1 MRILV
6 EINGIKLICLLDT
19 GAHVTLIGQKTARRL
34 KVTDLYQPDFSGVI
48 GIGNNIIP
56 ALGQAK
62 IKIKIANIE
71 IQTKVTIVK
80 DEVNKNGSY
89 SGIIGRETLKK
100 LPFALN
106 FRTGELINLYNPEVF
121 LQEKENRFAFSAQI
135 RGIISKIELIDP
147 QDKQK
152 FTEFIIKNEENF
164 AKDDFDLGKCK
175 ITAPTILTNTEIP
188 IQSRAFRTP
197 EKYRSELKAQIQ
209 RMLETGIIEESNT
222 PWVSNLVLVQKS
234 DGKLRP
240 CVDFRPLN
248 KVTITDP
255 YPLPRMDEVI
265 NKVAGKCW
273 YSRLDLASGF
283 WQIPLDQES
292 SHKCGLITEWGLYEM
307 KRLPFGLK
315 NAPSIFQRV
324 MDKILKGILN
334 VTAYIDDILIHT
346 NDFESHM
353 KTLEIVLDR
362 LNKNGF
368 KLKGEKCEFL
378 QNKCTYLGLE
388 LNKNGYQPAQSN
400 CEVINKFPEPKDI
413 KEVKRFLGMASFF
426 RKFIPNFAELA
437 NPLNKLTRGRNP
449 SFIWSAKEK
458 LVFNE
463 LKEKLTQSPCLQPP
477 NFEKPFHLFCDASNV
492 AYGAALMQS
501 EDDINLHA
509 VCYWSRTLSE
519 SETKL
524 PATHGELASIYNA
537 VTHFKAII
545 YGSKLRIYTDH

>member
-1 MRILV
+1 
-6 EINGIKLICLLDT
+6 
-19 GAHVTLIGQKTARRL
+19 
-34 KVTDLYQPDFSGVI
+34 
-48 GIGNNIIP
+48 
-56 ALGQAK
+56 
-62 IKIKIANIE
+62 
-71 IQTKVTIVK
+71 
-80 DEVNKNGSY
+80 
-89 SGIIGRETLKK
+89 
-100 LPFALN
+100 
-106 FRTGELINLYNPEVF
+106 
-121 LQEKENRFAFSAQI
+121 
-135 RGIISKIELIDP
+135 
-147 QDKQK
+147 
-152 FTEFIIKNEENF
+152 
-164 AKDDFDLGKCK
+164 
-175 ITAPTILTNTEIP
+175 
-188 IQSRAFRTP
+188 
-197 EKYRSELKAQIQ
+197 
-209 RMLETGIIEESNT
+209 MLETGIIEESNT

-283 WQIPLDQES
+283 WQIPLDRES

-324 MDKILKGILN
+324 MDKILKGIHN

-413 KEVKRFLGMASFF
+413 KEVKRFLGNGFIFSQIYPKFCRISQSF
-426 RKFIPNFAELA
+426 K
-437 NPLNKLTRGRNP
+437 
-449 SFIWSAKEK
+449 
-458 LVFNE
+458 
-463 LKEKLTQSPCLQPP
+463 
-477 NFEKPFHLFCDASNV
+477 
-492 AYGAALMQS
+492 
-501 EDDINLHA
+501 
-509 VCYWSRTLSE
+509 
-519 SETKL
+519 
-524 PATHGELASIYNA
+524 
-537 VTHFKAII
+537 
-545 YGSKLRIYTDH
+545 